1 MTARPYPLLSRTLVA
16 VATCT
21 FLAYAS
27 LACGSENAGDNAEDD
42 PMPRQVAKSP
52 APYDFGKPAQ
62 TIDLPPEL
70 QEISGLTTLPDGR
83 LAAVNDEKG
92 RVYAIG
98 LDSGAVEMLIDFGT
112 KGDYEGIERVGER
125 LFVMDS
131 DGSVVELTEWRSG
144 GSATKI
150 YDGGYG
156 ERLCNAEGL
165 AGDPYRLILVCKEAN
180 VKEDNAMY
188 AFELGVDTFAY
199 RPIRYLDPR
208 EVGVK
213 KDLRPSAAAVH
224 PVTGQT
230 MVLSSRY
237 ALIMV
242 LNKNGVLDAVWD
254 IKPAKLQQPEGM
266 TFLENGD
273 LVLASEGD
281 HKPGRVVRY
290 AYVP

>member
-1 MTARPYPLLSRTLVA
+1 MLLQAVRMPLLAPPPYVLLLACVA
-16 VATCT
+16 
-21 FLAYAS
+21 L
-27 LACGSENAGDNAEDD
+27 LACGSEGAGENAEDD
-42 PMPRQVAKSP
+42 PAPRRVAKSP
-52 APYDFGKPAQ
+52 APYDFARATQ
-62 TIDLPPEL
+62 SLDLPPAL
-70 QEISGLTTLPDGR
+70 QEISGLTVLPDGR
-83 LAAVNDEKG
+83 LAAVNDERG

-98 LDSGAVEMLIDFGT
+98 LDSGAVEMMVDFGT
-112 KGDYEGIERVGER
+112 KGDYEGVECVGER

-131 DGSVVELTEWRSG
+131 DGSVVELTEWRTG
-144 GSATKI
+144 GTATEV

-188 AFELGVDTFAY
+188 AFELGADTFAY

-208 EVGVK
+208 EVGVS

-237 ALIMV
+237 ELIMV
-242 LNKNGVLDAVWD
+242 LSRTGVLDAVWD
-254 IKPAKLQQPEGM
+254 IKPARLQQPEGM
-266 TFLENGD
+266 TFLANGD

-281 HKPGRVVRY
+281 HRPGRVVRY